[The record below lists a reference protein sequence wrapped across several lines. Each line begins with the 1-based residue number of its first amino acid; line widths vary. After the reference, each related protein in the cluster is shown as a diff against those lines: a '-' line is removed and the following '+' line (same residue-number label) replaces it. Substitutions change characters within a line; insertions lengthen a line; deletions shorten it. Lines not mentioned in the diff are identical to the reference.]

1 MQTRHPCR
9 QSQARGTPS
18 AGTNRNS
25 GFQTMTDRQT
35 LDARQNALALLALG
49 LGAFAIS
56 TSEFASM
63 GLMPLFAG
71 DLGLSIPAATNGI
84 TAYAVGVTIGAP
96 VVTIAAARLNKKRLL
111 IALIVLAFTANLCT
125 AFAGDLVSLVAG
137 RFLSGLPQG
146 VYFGAASTVATRIV
160 GPERA
165 GRAVSFVFSGISV
178 ATIAGAPLGTFIGQQ
193 LDWRAAYT
201 AIALLALVSAVFL
214 AFAVPQR
221 PDLGGNGIRQ
231 ELASLRRI
239 NVWIMVLFC
248 SFAVASLFAIY
259 TFIGPLVTDVAG
271 MPAAMTPAAQMLIGF
286 GIALGALVGGVL
298 ADRYRFRAMILSLAG
313 AMAAMAVMY
322 VLALAAIA
330 LMVMFFVCAFLLN
343 AAVPSITVQ
352 TMRMAPRSP
361 TMMGALN
368 MAAFNIANAV
378 GAVAGAV
385 TVDAGW
391 GLRSPILAGFGLTG
405 VALAIFGLAWPRL
418 RRK

>member
-1 MQTRHPCR
+1 MTEQHTPG
-9 QSQARGTPS
+9 ARGS
-18 AGTNRNS
+18 
-25 GFQTMTDRQT
+25 
-35 LDARQNALALLALG
+35 ALALLALG

-71 DLGLSIPAATNGI
+71 DLGLSIPAAANGI
-84 TAYAVGVTIGAP
+84 TAYAVGVMIGAP
-96 VVTIAAARLNKKRLL
+96 VLTIATARLNKKRLL
-111 IALIVLAFTANLCT
+111 IALIVLAFLANICT
-125 AFAGDLVSLVAG
+125 AFAGDLVSLIAG

-160 GPERA
+160 GPDRA
-165 GRAVSFVFSGISV
+165 GRAVSLVFSGISV

-193 LDWRAAYT
+193 FDWRAAYA
-201 AIALLALVSAVFL
+201 AIGLLALAAALVL

-221 PDLGGNGIRQ
+221 RDLAGGPIRQ
-231 ELASLRRI
+231 ELASLRRL

-259 TFIGPLVTDVAG
+259 TFIGPLVTGVAG
-271 MPAAMTPAAQMLIGF
+271 MPASMTPVAQMLIGF
-286 GIALGALVGGVL
+286 GIALGALWGGAM
-298 ADRYRFRAMILSLAG
+298 ADRYRFRAMILALMT
-313 AMAAMAVMY
+313 AMAAMVAMY
-322 VLALAAIA
+322 FLAPVAIA
-330 LMVMFFVCAFLLN
+330 LMAMFFVCAFLLN

-352 TMRMAPRSP
+352 MMRMAPESP

-378 GAVAGAV
+378 GAIAGAV

-405 VALAIFGLAWPRL
+405 LALAVFGLAWPCL
-418 RRK
+418 RSHRGA